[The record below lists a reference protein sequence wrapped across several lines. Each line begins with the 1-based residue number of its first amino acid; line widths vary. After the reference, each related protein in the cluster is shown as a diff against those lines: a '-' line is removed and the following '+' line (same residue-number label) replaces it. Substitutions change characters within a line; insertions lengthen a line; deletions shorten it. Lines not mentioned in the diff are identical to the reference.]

1 MALLQGET
9 TTAIAQRAPSSPNQ
23 GASLGLGLGLG
34 LLGHHQPCL
43 GLLGHLY
50 GQLLNSQVSD
60 LAPSSPTS
68 TSSTRVPQQPSCL
81 LPAPHL
87 DDHLLHH
94 HGGVVV
100 HLGERHLLGND

>member
-1 MALLQGET
+1 MV
-9 TTAIAQRAPSSPNQ
+9 IAQRAPSSPNQ

-34 LLGHHQPCL
+34 LDLGLGHHQPCL

-100 HLGERHLLGND
+100 HLGEHHLLGND

>member
-1 MALLQGET
+1 MV
-9 TTAIAQRAPSSPNQ
+9 IAQRAPSSPNQ
-23 GASLGLGLGLG
+23 GASLGLG
-34 LLGHHQPCL
+34 L

-94 HGGVVV
+94 QCGVVV